1 MLHVKS
7 CNVKHNSESIY
18 RYFASAVNSDKSTK
32 CNRKDLYAICNYSSL
47 KKSRLWL
54 PCTPFAKFCLIYS
67 DWAFEITLCS
77 LSTRLD
83 QPCAVQIH
91 LLGIRDTPDNCSVRY
106 RELSLYDF
114 TL

>member
-1 MLHVKS
+1 M
-7 CNVKHNSESIY
+7 
-18 RYFASAVNSDKSTK
+18 
-32 CNRKDLYAICNYSSL
+32 
-47 KKSRLWL
+47 L

-77 LSTRLD
+77 SSARLD

-91 LLGIRDTPDNCSVRY
+91 LIGIRDTPDNCSVRY